1 MSFMDVLI
9 DFIEVLR
16 LNFHLKPIFLDF
28 VEIAIMPFLGRPH
41 IGPAGTNFFV
51 RRARLKIQS
60 AGENLA
66 NLVPACK
73 NPPRE
78 YEQEPRYG
86 PPKYQFL
93 GYLR

>member
-16 LNFHLKPIFLDF
+16 LNFHLKPIFLHF

-51 RRARLKIQS
+51 RRARLKIRS

-66 NLVPACK
+66 NLVPARK
-73 NPPRE
+73 NS
-78 YEQEPRYG
+78 
-86 PPKYQFL
+86 L
-93 GYLR
+93 